1 MALAIEPAW
10 VPPRL
15 WLPDLYSGKES
26 PDAMDAR
33 RWREDDGG
41 TEIGGV
47 ELWFDIIKEV
57 IRMQWES
64 RSVSWDCCFAG

>member
-1 MALAIEPAW
+1 
-10 VPPRL
+10 
-15 WLPDLYSGKES
+15 
-26 PDAMDAR
+26 MDAR

-64 RSVSWDCCFAG
+64 RSVSWIAVLRGRQIDGDI